1 MNWPSDSA
9 SASCGSPSP
18 PSPPSPPLSR
28 PSLSRHSSPL
38 GLAIGTRISEH
49 LRERAEQV
57 AGIALILLGAYLL
70 TDRLVH

>member
-9 SASCGSPSP
+9 SASCGS
-18 PSPPSPPLSR
+18 PSPPLSR